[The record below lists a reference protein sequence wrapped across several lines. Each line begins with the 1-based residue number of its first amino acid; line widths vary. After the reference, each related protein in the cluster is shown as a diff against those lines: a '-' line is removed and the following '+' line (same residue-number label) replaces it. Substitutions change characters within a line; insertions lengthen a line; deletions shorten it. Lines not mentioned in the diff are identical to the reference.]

1 MLCAFVNIEYI
12 YAFKVCIQELLLQC
26 SSLYNIVCVCV
37 QGLYSRTPV
46 AMLISLHVCTCMCL
60 VFVGEG
66 VYCVDVCH

>member
-37 QGLYSRTPV
+37 QGLY
-46 AMLISLHVCTCMCL
+46 
-60 VFVGEG
+60 
-66 VYCVDVCH
+66 